1 MLYFLVYF
9 SEGGENMDDNST
21 IKQGAFFVLAIG
33 FIVFLLGLGA
43 FIFY

>member
-1 MLYFLVYF
+1 
-9 SEGGENMDDNST
+9 MDDNST
-21 IKQGAFFVLAIG
+21 IKKVAFFVLAIG

>member
-1 MLYFLVYF
+1 M
-9 SEGGENMDDNST
+9 NDNST

>member
-9 SEGGENMDDNST
+9 LKGGEKMDDNST
-21 IKQGAFFVLAIG
+21 VKQGAFFVLAIG

-43 FIFY
+43 YIFY

>member
-1 MLYFLVYF
+1 
-9 SEGGENMDDNST
+9 MDDNST
-21 IKQGAFFVLAIG
+21 IKQGAFFLLAIG